1 MFDNDDD
8 DVVVWCL
15 ASEADVSKPPVTSST
30 SSSSSSSSTA
40 CVAVSQYSAKPH
52 MYSIT
57 PAAST
62 EPAALDMMQ
71 SAADGSQPYMQQIV
85 QHVITGEPAG
95 PAMATALYQPPP
107 PTDAM
112 TYRQVPQDTTAYHAP
127 APSTL
132 VLQHETNAA
141 PTHFVLPSPAPPSM
155 PAAAAAFGPSLPQF
169 VVGQPGAVRP
179 IDMERFGAPPPPLP
193 PPPPPGSVPYP
204 AMPCVS
210 GINTASGPVSYWM
223 TLN

>member
-1 MFDNDDD
+1 
-8 DVVVWCL
+8 VRCS
-15 ASEADVSKPPVTSST
+15 ASEADASKPPVTSA
-30 SSSSSSSSTA
+30 SSSSTA
-40 CVAVSQYSAKPH
+40 CVPVSQYSAKPH
-52 MYSIT
+52 MYSVS
-57 PAAST
+57 PAVST
-62 EPAALDMMQ
+62 EPAALDVMQ
-71 SAADGSQPYMQQIV
+71 SPPDSSQPYMQQMV
-85 QHVITGEPAG
+85 QHVFSGEPAG
-95 PAMATALYQPPP
+95 PATAAAVYQPPP
-107 PTDAM
+107 LTDGM
-112 TYRQVPQDTTAYHAP
+112 TYRQVPQDATAYHAP

-132 VLQHETNAA
+132 VLQHDTNAA

-179 IDMERFGAPPPPLP
+179 IEMERFGAPPPPP